1 MDLRLSVS
9 KAASTICN
17 LLILT
22 THVMVSS
29 LLLPPPPPTS
39 EGATL
44 GAETNKQTNETMKNE
59 VMYLFSGTTVIHYKN
74 HEFFLLLGETSC
86 TQDPHIIITMAHN
99 SCSLYIVCFTAK
111 TNIDSVP

>member
-44 GAETNKQTNETMKNE
+44 GAETNKQMKQSNMRWCIYFLALQLFTTKTMN
-59 VMYLFSGTTVIHYKN
+59 
-74 HEFFLLLGETSC
+74 FFLSLGDKSC
-86 TQDPHIIITMAHN
+86 TQDPHIIITMAH
-99 SCSLYIVCFTAK
+99 SSYRMYIKCFTAK
-111 TNIDSVP
+111 ANIDSVP